1 MDLKQ
6 EWDRGKYT
14 TIQNQFHNP
23 SSQVPVNIQ
32 GLEAILEM

>member
-6 EWDRGKYT
+6 EWDGGKYT
-14 TIQNQFHNP
+14 TIQDQSHNP

-32 GLEAILEM
+32 GLEAILKM